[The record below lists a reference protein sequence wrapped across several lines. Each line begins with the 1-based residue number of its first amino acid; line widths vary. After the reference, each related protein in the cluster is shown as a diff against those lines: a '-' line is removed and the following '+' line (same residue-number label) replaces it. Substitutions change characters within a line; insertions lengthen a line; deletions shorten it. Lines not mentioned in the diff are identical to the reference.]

1 MATLT
6 LPPTNAGGQTATQE
20 GPAGYVPATFAA
32 ALFCPVYYFFFLLGV
47 SQDSTYRAEELMPN
61 LMGGFLNFLFMVP
74 RDQEAWR
81 ERGRSGR
88 HGFRVRF
95 LGLGICDLFCAV
107 CDNDSWICLMRFI
120 PVNRW
125 VVLGKSDIV
134 PADLAEAA
142 AAAGHP
148 RLNFSPLPMIPIWYE
163 LGIAIFFFVCFFCL
177 NSEAQNRIGIM
188 CLTCSMF
195 LSQGADGPWG
205 RGLHGCAV
213 LQEGQEDRRYVQ
225 THSTASC
232 RMQNCRW

>member
-1 MATLT
+1 
-6 LPPTNAGGQTATQE
+6 
-20 GPAGYVPATFAA
+20 
-32 ALFCPVYYFFFLLGV
+32 
-47 SQDSTYRAEELMPN
+47 
-61 LMGGFLNFLFMVP
+61 
-74 RDQEAWR
+74 
-81 ERGRSGR
+81 
-88 HGFRVRF
+88 
-95 LGLGICDLFCAV
+95 
-107 CDNDSWICLMRFI
+107 MRFI

-163 LGIAIFFFVCFFCL
+163 LGIAIFFVFFCL
-177 NSEAQNRIGIM
+177 KHKIGFGIM
-188 CLTCSMF
+188 CLACSMF

-205 RGLHGCAV
+205 RGLHSCAV